1 MLPNFIIPG
10 VAKAGTTSL
19 YYYLDQ
25 HPEIDIPRK
34 ETFFFARDF
43 YSNHPDSGPPYFR
56 DKSRIVFTETEYN
69 KFYAHCNKKA
79 VGEVSTC
86 YAYFY
91 KQSIPAIKQKLGDV
105 KIIFLLRNPVERA
118 FSAYKH
124 FVRIQKEPLSFSDA
138 LLQEKTRMEM
148 RWDFMWYYSH
158 LGFYAKQVT
167 AYKNNFTNVDVF
179 FSEDLQKNPDEILRK
194 IFKSIN
200 VSEDVKINTTIKYNM
215 SDERLDNFRSNY
227 LYGNLFSKKII
238 RPALKRIIPE
248 KKRQLLKYKWRT
260 PAALLPNIVEHKIKN
275 QLQNVYRE
283 DIKELEKITGRD
295 LSGWLI

>member
-43 YSNHPDSGPPYFR
+43 YLKHPDGGPPYFR
-56 DKSRIVFTETEYN
+56 DRSRVVFSEAEYD

-91 KQSIPAIKQKLGDV
+91 KQSIPFIKEKLGDV

-124 FVRIQKEPLSFSDA
+124 FARSQKEPLSFSDA
-138 LLQEKTRMEM
+138 LLQEKARMEM
-148 RWDFMWYYSH
+148 NWDFMWYYAD
-158 LGFYAKQVT
+158 LGFYAEQVK
-167 AYKNNFTNVDVF
+167 AFKNNFNNVHVF
-179 FSEDLQKNPDEILRK
+179 FSEDLQKNTDKILQK

-200 VSEDVKINTTIKYNM
+200 VSEDVKIDTTIKYNM
-215 SDERLDNFRSNY
+215 SDARFDNFRSNY

-238 RPALKRIIPE
+238 RPALKKIIPE
-248 KKRQLLKYKWRT
+248 KKRQLLKHKWRT
-260 PAALLPNIVEHKIKN
+260 PAVLLPNKIEHKIKSH
-275 QLQNVYRE
+275 LQNMYRS
-283 DIKELEKITGRD
+283 DIKELEKMTGRD
-295 LSGWLI
+295 LSAWLI